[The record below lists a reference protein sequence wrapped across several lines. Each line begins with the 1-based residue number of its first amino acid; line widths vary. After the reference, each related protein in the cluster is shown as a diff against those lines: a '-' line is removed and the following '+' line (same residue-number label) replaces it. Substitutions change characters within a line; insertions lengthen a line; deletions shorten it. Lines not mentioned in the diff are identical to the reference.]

1 MDYLEQFLEMMIAER
16 GVASNTIISYKNDL
30 VKFKNF
36 LLAKNITEVTT
47 DEIREFISYLSTE
60 EIKPV
65 SIARKITTLKQYYKF
80 LVTENIRN
88 DNPVLLIY
96 KPNPGKSLPKILSK
110 EEVKNLFGVLENPQ
124 NFDDIR
130 LSCMLEILYASG
142 MRVTEL
148 VSLKMS
154 SVQIEQS
161 SNVIKPFMTINGKGN
176 KERIVMLND
185 NAINALAQ
193 YLKIRVNFIPNQNSE
208 KWLFPSNS
216 KEEHITRQRFGQL
229 LKELAIIANINP
241 DMISPHVLRHS
252 FATHLLENGADLRV
266 IQELLGHSDI
276 STTQIY
282 THVQTKRLKEVIDE
296 YHPLSEKQKIIN

>member
-16 GVASNTIISYKNDL
+16 GVASNTIIIYKNDL